1 MNRRRDILGL
11 VWVSLV
17 FALGFFTLY
26 SNQSD
31 YFCTIEKAYKS
42 GDALNLS
49 PDMSSGE
56 LARFLLDKSYLD
68 DPKDAKIIADSIIIK
83 MDGKPLPNLGSLN
96 KPEFQISALI
106 ADSLGGSSLKSRVA
120 NSRKNIGYDDIVQ
133 NYYSQNTLIKSIKI
147 GNQKIEVQIID
158 NDSKKPA
165 QGVLVRL
172 KEHYYK
178 DSLDY
183 LNNLASRVAEDSIVG
198 YSMTNSDGIATFEID
213 ATHYYSVLP
222 IKYGYEYGRSKGT
235 LNGKPINGP
244 LCFIQKKH
252 KITLFDALTYS
263 RIKQDQRLTV
273 RTPTQYK
280 DNLIFAFVMF
290 LTVWWLLYFLVLYCD
305 KRLQKLSDHL
315 LIVILM
321 ALTGIGL
328 LSIFSI
334 SHPLLDMENG
344 SNVMQGIILGGLAL
358 VICSSF
364 NYIKFFNDNSFIK
377 FDYIGQKIPWLKG
390 ISYVLLALL
399 FVFSVFKWGY
409 APEGSDARV
418 NLDLPGFTFQP
429 SEISKYLIV
438 FFVASF
444 FTINANRIQ
453 AFSENLTRNNFFSQL
468 KTVSL
473 FAVVILVM
481 LGLYVVALSD
491 MGPALVL
498 LVTFILLYSIAR
510 KDTIPLFIGVIT
522 FIMILL
528 LGRSLNNTANTM
540 LLFAFVWFL
549 VWIIGCLIHSK
560 KLYESAIFMNLVIL
574 AFVIGGD
581 ILTQMGMHQ
590 GQRLLNRVAMSGSG
604 VWMNDAPGGDQ
615 IAQGIWSL
623 STGGFFGQGLGRGN
637 SNLVPACTTDM
648 ILSSIGETM
657 GWITLVLIL
666 ICLAVLLHRC
676 LLLARRAGHPFAFFL
691 LSGIALVTGVQFF
704 VITMGSL
711 GLIPLT
717 GVAVPFLSY
726 GKSSLIINMAAFGV
740 VVSLSRI
747 HATNNQKEDIRKYDN
762 VVAMGSAAFLT
773 LSAVIVG
780 TLFYYQIWERNNY
793 IIKPVYIT
801 NTEGAFVEEQNP
813 RISILMHQL
822 HAGNIYDRNGLLLA
836 TSSVDSLKNVQR
848 QLCEEGVDEEYIKK
862 LVQKRL
868 QRYYP
873 FGNHT
878 LFMLGDF
885 NTGVIRD
892 QSVIYPRGYV
902 AEYRHLA
909 ELRGFENTVKDKSG
923 NIVKIKFESKHF
935 RESTYLPMTKSEF
948 VITQRDYSTLLPLL
962 KSGNDSKMV
971 REWNEKRKSRDLQMT
986 IDAKLQMVLENTMA
1000 SHISKDV
1007 KLNTLRKFRASVV
1020 ILNASTGELLC
1031 SANYPQPNQDTIR
1044 LYPQYT
1050 EKNPSQWAWTTQDL
1064 GTTYLTQPGSTAKI
1078 MSAMAAFRKYG
1089 KDASLI
1095 KYYIH
1100 DQEII
1105 EAKGKEPSSR
1115 DVNMR
1120 DAIKL
1125 SSNIYFVNLV
1135 HDKQLYPE
1143 LNIIY
1148 QTFGIQ
1154 VNNGQ
1159 ERNRE
1164 AVIPYYFY
1172 MFDNVGDSV
1181 EYRKEINHLANFA
1194 YQRYNNYQKRVKRT
1208 SADYEKMRWPECGVA
1223 WGQHHINAS
1232 PLDMVRVAA
1241 TVSNNG
1247 LFVPT
1252 SFIMNEKMTPIQLI
1266 SSECADILKEYMQ
1279 DESTKHRNKGQNL
1292 PAGMGGK
1299 TGTPNRDM
1307 GRKYQNINDGWYI
1320 CFTEARNDKPSL
1332 AIAVRLE
1339 RIGLA
1344 GMNSGRAVQFV
1355 ANTVLPVLR
1364 DLNYISE

>member
-1 MNRRRDILGL
+1 MNRHRDLLGL
-11 VWVSLV
+11 IWVSLV

-26 SNQSD
+26 SNQTD
-31 YFCTIEKAYKS
+31 YFRTIEKAYKS

-49 PDMSSGE
+49 PGLPSGE
-56 LARFLLDKSYLD
+56 LARFLLEKGYLD
-68 DPKDAKIIADSIIIK
+68 DPKDARLIADSIIIK
-83 MDGKPLPNLGSLN
+83 MNGKPLPNLGSLN
-96 KPEFQISALI
+96 KSEFQISAMM
-106 ADSLGGSSLKSRVA
+106 ADSLGGRLLKSRVTE
-120 NSRKNIGYDDIVQ
+120 SLHKIGYDDEVQ
-133 NYYSQNTLIKSIKI
+133 NYYSQESLIKQVKS
-147 GNQKIEVQIID
+147 GNQKLEIQVKEED
-158 NDSKKPA
+158 GEKPV

-172 KEHYYK
+172 REHYFK
-178 DSLDY
+178 DSLDN
-183 LNNLASRVAEDSIVG
+183 LNNLVSRVADDSIVG
-198 YSMTNSDGIATFEID
+198 YSLTNSDGMATFEID
-213 ATHYYSVLP
+213 ATHYYSVIP

-235 LNGKPINGP
+235 LNGKPVNGP
-244 LCFIQKKH
+244 LCFKQKAH
-252 KITLFDALTYS
+252 KITLFDGLTYS

-273 RTPTQYK
+273 RTPEQYK
-280 DNLIFAFVMF
+280 DSLIFAFVMF
-290 LTVWWLLYFLVLYCD
+290 LIVWWGLYFLISYGD
-305 KRLQKLSDHL
+305 MRAKKSSDHL
-315 LIVILM
+315 LIVVLM

-328 LSIFSI
+328 LSIFAI
-334 SHPLLDMENG
+334 SHPLLDLENG
-344 SNVMQGIILGGLAL
+344 SQVMQGVILGGVAL
-358 VICSSF
+358 LICSSF
-364 NYIKFFNDNSFIK
+364 NYIKFYNGNSLIK
-377 FDYIGQKIPWLKG
+377 FDYLGNKISWLKG
-390 ISYVLLALL
+390 ISYVLMALL
-399 FVFSVFKWGY
+399 LVFAVFKFGY
-409 APEGSDARV
+409 APEGSDAKV
-418 NLDLPGFTFQP
+418 NLPLPGGLTFQP

-438 FFVASF
+438 FFIASF

-453 AFSENLTRNNFFSQL
+453 AFSEKLTKKNLLFQL

-473 FAVVILVM
+473 IAVVMMLM
-481 LGLYVVALSD
+481 LGLYVTKLSD

-510 KDTIPLFIGVIT
+510 KDTIQLFIGVIS
-522 FIMILL
+522 FIIVLV
-528 LGRSLNNTANTM
+528 LGRYLNDTANTM

-549 VWIIGCLIHSK
+549 AWIVGWLIHSQ

-574 AFVIGGD
+574 AFVVGGD
-581 ILTQMGMHQ
+581 VLNKMGMHE

-604 VWMNDAPGGDQ
+604 VWMNDVPGGDQ

-637 SNLVPACTTDM
+637 PNMVPACTTDM

-676 LLLARRAGHPFAFFL
+676 LLLARRAGNPFAFFL
-691 LSGIALVTGVQFF
+691 LSGIAIVTGVQFF
-704 VITMGSL
+704 LITMGSL

-717 GVAVPFLSY
+717 GVAVPFLSF

-747 HATNNQKEDIRKYDN
+747 HATDNQKEAIKKYDS
-762 VVAMGSAAFLT
+762 VVAMGSAAFLS
-773 LSAVIVG
+773 LSAIIIG
-780 TLFYYQIWERNNY
+780 TLFYYQIWERNKY
-793 IIKPVYIT
+793 IIKPAYIT

-813 RISILMHQL
+813 RINILMRQL
-822 HAGNIYDRNGLLLA
+822 HAGNIYDRNGLILA
-836 TSSVDSLKNVQR
+836 TSSVDSLMSAKER
-848 QLCEEGVDEEYIKK
+848 LCEEGVDGGYIDN
-862 LVQKRL
+862 LAQKRL

-873 FGNHT
+873 FGSHT

-892 QSVIYPRGYV
+892 QSAIYPRGYV

-909 ELRGFENTVKDKSG
+909 ELRGFDNTVKDKSG
-923 NIVKIKFESKHF
+923 NITKNKFESKRF
-935 RESTYLPMTKSEF
+935 IVSAYLPVTESEF
-948 VITQRDYSTLLPLL
+948 VVTQRDYSALVPLL
-962 KSGNDSKMV
+962 ESGNDSKKV
-971 REWNEKRKSRDLQMT
+971 REWNEKRKSRDLHMT
-986 IDAKLQMVLENTMA
+986 IDAKLQMVLEDRM
-1000 SHISKDV
+1000 IDDV
-1007 KLNTLRKFRASVV
+1007 TNDAGLCNIRKFRASVV

-1031 SANYPQPNQDTIR
+1031 SANYPQPDQDSIR

-1050 EKNPSQWAWTTQDL
+1050 EKNPLQWAWTTQDL
-1064 GTTYLTQPGSTAKI
+1064 GTTYLTQPGSTAKV

-1089 KDASLI
+1089 EDASRI

-1105 EAKGKEPSSR
+1105 EAVGREPSSR
-1115 DVNMR
+1115 DVSMLN
-1120 DAIKL
+1120 AIKL
-1125 SSNIYFVNLV
+1125 SSNAYFINLV
-1135 HDKQLYPE
+1135 HDKNLYPE
-1143 LNIIY
+1143 LNKIY
-1148 QTFGIQ
+1148 QTVGIQ
-1154 VNNGQ
+1154 VNNGL
-1159 ERNRE
+1159 ERNRNS
-1164 AVIPYYFY
+1164 VIPYYFY
-1172 MFDNVGDSV
+1172 MSDNVGDSIV
-1181 EYRKEINHLANFA
+1181 YRKEMNHLADIA
-1194 YQRYNNYQKRVKRT
+1194 YHRYNNYQKKRRFKN
-1208 SADYEKMRWPECGVA
+1208 YEKMSWPECGVA
-1223 WGQHHINAS
+1223 WGQHHIYAS
-1232 PLDMVRVAA
+1232 PLDMARVAA

-1344 GMNSGRAVQFV
+1344 GMNSDRAVQFV